1 MIILAPLIHITV
13 GYGPYFSVNG
23 TTEMYAVMGP
33 TSVEDGQVYFE
44 ELAERIALH
53 EFMHSYVNP
62 LTDKY
67 FEENPVS
74 RLEMEPL
81 MDPIFVKMVAMAYG
95 ALEPMI
101 NEHIVRA
108 ITCFIEERYYGM
120 SAIKELERLEQMGF
134 IYIKRI
140 YKLVEEYYAKR
151 KKVSFN
157 EYHQKIMILLK
168 KSAEEVRAKKNFGG
182 QLTSS

>member
-23 TTEMYAVMGP
+23 TTEMYAVLGP
-33 TSVEDGQVYFE
+33 TSLVPE
-44 ELAERIALH
+44 ERWRGKLAEYIALH

-67 FEENPVS
+67 FEENPES
-74 RLEMEPL
+74 RSEMEPL
-81 MDPIFVKMVAMAYG
+81 MAPIFEKMRAMAYG
-95 ALEPMI
+95 ALEATI
-101 NEHIVRA
+101 NEHIIRA

-120 SAIKELERLEQMGF
+120 PATKELERQEQMGF
-134 IYIKRI
+134 IYIKHVYELI
-140 YKLVEEYYAKR
+140 EEYYAKR